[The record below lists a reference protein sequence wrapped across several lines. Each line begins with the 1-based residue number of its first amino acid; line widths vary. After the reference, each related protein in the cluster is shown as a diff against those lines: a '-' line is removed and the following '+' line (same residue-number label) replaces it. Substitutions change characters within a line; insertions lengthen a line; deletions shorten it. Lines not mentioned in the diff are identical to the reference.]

1 MAYITTRKGWEELNN
16 TLVDEETGMTQADLI
31 EWEYDGD
38 IEFIDEDQNSYR
50 SSPSG
55 ERSLYPEDKCDDSDI
70 RGTEALGC
78 LYACVRALV
87 RWRDDDDDDGV
98 INVVYFTT
106 TKLTK
111 MFDNTKMICY
121 TYNIRYK

>member
-1 MAYITTRKGWEELNN
+1 MAYITTRKGWEELKN
-16 TLVDEETGMTQADLI
+16 TLVDEETGMTQADWI

-55 ERSLYPEDKCDDSDI
+55 ERDLDDSDI

-78 LYACVRALV
+78 LYACVRWCV
-87 RWRDDDDDDGV
+87 GV
-98 INVVYFTT
+98 I
-106 TKLTK
+106 
-111 MFDNTKMICY
+111 MMMMMAW
-121 TYNIRYK
+121 

>member
-50 SSPSG
+50 SSPQG
-55 ERSLYPEDKCDDSDI
+55 EEIYAPTSYGGNLDDSDI

-78 LYACVRALV
+78 LYACVRACV
-87 RWRDDDDDDGV
+87 RWRGADNDAIHADECYAKSIKKCKKV
-98 INVVYFTT
+98 I
-106 TKLTK
+106 
-111 MFDNTKMICY
+111 DNTKMI
-121 TYNIRYK
+121 

>member
-1 MAYITTRKGWEELNN
+1 MAYITTRKGWEELES

-38 IEFIDEDQNSYR
+38 IEFIDEDQNNHR

-55 ERSLYPEDKCDDSDI
+55 ERNLMLLPPEEAGNYPADKCDDSDI

-78 LYACVRALV
+78 LYACVRWCV
-87 RWRDDDDDDGV
+87 GV
-98 INVVYFTT
+98 V
-106 TKLTK
+106 L
-111 MFDNTKMICY
+111 MMMMMAW
-121 TYNIRYK
+121 

>member
-16 TLVDEETGMTQADLI
+16 TLVDEETGMTQADWI

-55 ERSLYPEDKCDDSDI
+55 ERDLDDSDI

-78 LYACVRALV
+78 LYACVRWCV
-87 RWRDDDDDDGV
+87 GV
-98 INVVYFTT
+98 V
-106 TKLTK
+106 L
-111 MFDNTKMICY
+111 MMMMMAWC
-121 TYNIRYK
+121 